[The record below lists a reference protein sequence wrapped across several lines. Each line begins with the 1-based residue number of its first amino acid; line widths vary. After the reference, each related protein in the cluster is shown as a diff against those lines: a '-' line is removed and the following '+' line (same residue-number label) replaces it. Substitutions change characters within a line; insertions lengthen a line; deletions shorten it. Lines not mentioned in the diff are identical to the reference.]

1 MNVIVKRTIV
11 LLTLLGLAVSSF
23 AQFRLSGKII
33 NYTGKEELN
42 INIPV
47 ISGFNKEN
55 SIHIP
60 ITKKGTFA
68 IHLPIKGQK
77 FAELIF
83 KRKFYTLLLNPN
95 KNLVL
100 QLNESDKTLK
110 LLNGTALAENKMM
123 QAVDLEQYPFFMD
136 NDGNNRFAKLPLKEL
151 QKQVLLP
158 YFAQRDEKIKKVQS
172 STLALKDKQAIAA
185 ELKYISYNYLNDLAR
200 TQAMDR
206 SVMDSLIFEIFD
218 NIDPKPQIFPAG
230 PQYYAFVRNYLS
242 YLETKAFKQIQ
253 KENIKPNELIPY
265 FGISLDSANIIVKN
279 YGKPY
284 WRWIGSNK
292 NFPANVVE
300 QYNYH
305 QLIGAFIDKDL
316 RQFEGLANVFK
327 SKFPNSV
334 YVKDIDQKLGS
345 LKNMLVQNE
354 HNTQIQIIDGY
365 EKIASIYEVTKAFK
379 GKVVYLDVWGTWC
392 GPCKEELPYLPDLK
406 AKFKDKAV
414 VFVYLDMDEDNMDS
428 SWRQFIKVNNL
439 TGIHLRKSRQTIA
452 PFWKELLANATD
464 KAEYY
469 PQYFIFD
476 KEGKLVVAKAK
487 RPSAKEELYTQ
498 LNNVLNKNQ

>member
-1 MNVIVKRTIV
+1 MNFMIKRTIV
-11 LLTLLGLAVSSF
+11 LLIVLSVTLNSF

-42 INIPV
+42 INIPI
-47 ISGFNKEN
+47 ISGFYKEN
-55 SIHIP
+55 SIRIP
-60 ITKKGTFA
+60 ITKNGTFS
-68 IHLPIKGQK
+68 IDLPIKGQK
-77 FAELIF
+77 FANLIF

-100 QLNESDKTLK
+100 HLNENDKTLK
-110 LLNGTALAENKMM
+110 LLNGTALAENKVM
-123 QAVDLEQYPFFMD
+123 QVVDLEQYPFFMA
-136 NDGNNRFAKLPLKEL
+136 NDGDNSFAKLPLKEL

-158 YFAQRDEKIKKVQS
+158 YFAQCDEKIAKVQS
-172 STLALKDKQAIAA
+172 SSLALKDKQAIAA

-200 TQAMDR
+200 TQTMDR
-206 SVMDSLIFEIFD
+206 AVMDSLIFEVFD
-218 NIDPKPQIFPAG
+218 NIDPKPLTFPAG

-242 YLETKAFKQIQ
+242 YLETKAFKQIK
-253 KENIKPNELIPY
+253 KENIKPNEPIPY

-305 QLIGAFIDKDL
+305 QLIGLFIDKDL
-316 RQFEGLANVFK
+316 RQFEGLANAFK
-327 SKFPNSV
+327 TKFPKGAYIN
-334 YVKDIDQKLGS
+334 DINTKLGA
-345 LKNMLVQNE
+345 LHNMLVQNE
-354 HNTQIQIIDGY
+354 RNAQIKIIDGY
-365 EKIASIYEVTKAFK
+365 EKITSIYEVTKAFK

-392 GPCKEELPYLPDLK
+392 GPCKEELAYLPALK
-406 AKFKDKAV
+406 AKFKDKEV
-414 VFVYLDMDEDNMDS
+414 VFIYLDMDEDNMDP

-439 TGIHLRKSRQTIA
+439 TGVHLRKSRETIA

-487 RPSAKEELYTQ
+487 RPSEKEDLYSQ